1 MTQAAITKRLR
12 DWGKAVR
19 TTAFKFSLLFTLASS
34 FVTGISMYTL
44 YRSAEKEIREQID
57 SRLLAETTSLR
68 RRFEERTSIGLYT
81 PVLGIIERVP
91 GDPNITFCVTAR
103 SGGTNSVSGYSDNN
117 PFTNGFA
124 TNSPIS
130 APSDG
135 VSTSVDSNV
144 ADLII
149 LDSSVADL
157 CRINTADADNSV
169 GSSMRINLVMR
180 VVVVNTADNRY
191 TLITAYDTTN
201 ERKMLRRM
209 LDNTIYV
216 TGFLILIAF
225 IGAFLIGYTII
236 HSISRISR
244 TARRIV
250 DGDFA
255 ERVPIRANDADEMNQ
270 LADDLNH
277 MLDRI
282 EALITSQRQVT
293 NNIAHDLR
301 SPLNRLRNRMEV
313 ALLDR
318 NSDNKTL
325 RDVIADSV
333 EDAENLLKTF
343 NALLSIAQVESRAKD
358 DFTHT
363 SLSDICEDLAELYD
377 VLSEDGEHTFAASI
391 EPGLDIMGNRQL
403 IAQAITNL
411 LDNAVKYTPSGGNI
425 RLSAEK
431 RGDNILI
438 NVADNGKGI
447 PPDKRDDVL
456 KRFVRLDSARSTP
469 GNGLGLSLVSAIVA
483 LHNGSLTLHDNKPGL
498 RIQITLPT
506 ETAYLRRQHE
516 SQY

>member
-1 MTQAAITKRLR
+1 MTQTAITKRLR

-44 YRSAEKEIREQID
+44 YRSAEKEIRERID

-91 GDPNITFCVTAR
+91 GDPNITFCVTAKSPP
-103 SGGTNSVSGYSDNN
+103 SGSNGL
-117 PFTNGFA
+117 PFTNRNNNAPA
-124 TNSPIS
+124 TIDTS
-130 APSDG
+130 A
-135 VSTSVDSNV
+135 

-157 CRINTADADNSV
+157 CRINPATDP
-169 GSSMRINLVMR
+169 GSDMRINLVMR
-180 VVVVNTADNRY
+180 VVIVNTADNRY

-201 ERKMLRRM
+201 ERKMLKRM
-209 LDNTIYV
+209 LDNSIYV
-216 TGFLILIAF
+216 TGLLLIASF
-225 IGAFLIGYTII
+225 IGSFLIGYTII

-250 DGDFA
+250 DGDFS
-255 ERVPIRANDADEMNQ
+255 ERVPTHANDADEMSQ

-301 SPLNRLRNRMEV
+301 SPLNRMRNRMEV

-318 NSDNKTL
+318 NSEAAAL
-325 RDVIADSV
+325 REVIADSV

-343 NALLSIAQVESRAKD
+343 NALLNIAQVESRAKD
-358 DFTHT
+358 DFKHE
-363 SLSDICEDLAELYD
+363 SLSAICDDLAELYD
-377 VLSEDGEHTFAASI
+377 VMTEEGEHSFAAHI
-391 EPGLDIMGNRQL
+391 ERGLDIMGNRQL

-411 LDNAVKYTPSGGNI
+411 LDNAVKYTPSGGHITLTAEQRGENI
-425 RLSAEK
+425 HVSV
-431 RGDNILI
+431 GDN
-438 NVADNGKGI
+438 GHGI

-483 LHNGSLTLHDNKPGL
+483 LHNGSLQLHDNKPGL
-498 RIQITLPT
+498 RIEITLPS
-506 ETAYLRRQHE
+506 ETAYLRRQNE
-516 SQY
+516 SEF

>member
-1 MTQAAITKRLR
+1 MTQTAITKRLR

-91 GDPNITFCVTAR
+91 GDPNITFCVTAKSPP
-103 SGGTNSVSGYSDNN
+103 SGSNGL
-117 PFTNGFA
+117 PFTNRNNNAPA
-124 TNSPIS
+124 TIDTS
-130 APSDG
+130 A
-135 VSTSVDSNV
+135 

-157 CRINTADADNSV
+157 CRINPATDP
-169 GSSMRINLVMR
+169 GSDMRINLVMR
-180 VVVVNTADNRY
+180 VVIVNTADNRY

-201 ERKMLRRM
+201 ERKMLKRM

-216 TGFLILIAF
+216 TAFLILISF
-225 IGAFLIGYTII
+225 IGSFLIGYTII

-250 DGDFA
+250 DGDFS
-255 ERVPIRANDADEMNQ
+255 ERVPTHANDADEMSQ

-301 SPLNRLRNRMEV
+301 SPLNRMRNRMEV

-318 NSDNKTL
+318 NSEAAAL
-325 RDVIADSV
+325 REVIADSV

-343 NALLSIAQVESRAKD
+343 NALLNIAQVESRAKD
-358 DFTHT
+358 DFKHE
-363 SLSDICEDLAELYD
+363 SLSAICDDLAELYD
-377 VLSEDGEHTFAASI
+377 VMTEEGEHSFAAHI
-391 EPGLDIMGNRQL
+391 ERGLDIMGNRQL

-411 LDNAVKYTPSGGNI
+411 LDNAVKYTPSGGHITLTAEQRGENI
-425 RLSAEK
+425 HVSV
-431 RGDNILI
+431 GDN
-438 NVADNGKGI
+438 GHGI

-483 LHNGSLTLHDNKPGL
+483 LHNGSLQLHDNKPGL
-498 RIQITLPT
+498 RIEITLPS
-506 ETAYLRRQHE
+506 ETAYLRRQNE
-516 SQY
+516 SEF

>member
-1 MTQAAITKRLR
+1 MTQTAITKRLR

-91 GDPNITFCVTAR
+91 GDPNITFCVTAKSPP
-103 SGGTNSVSGYSDNN
+103 SGSNGL
-117 PFTNGFA
+117 PFTNRNNNAPA
-124 TNSPIS
+124 TIDTS
-130 APSDG
+130 A
-135 VSTSVDSNV
+135 

-157 CRINTADADNSV
+157 CRINPATDP
-169 GSSMRINLVMR
+169 GSDMRINLVMR
-180 VVVVNTADNRY
+180 VVIVNTADNRY

-201 ERKMLRRM
+201 ERKMLKRM
-209 LDNTIYV
+209 LDNSIYV
-216 TGFLILIAF
+216 TGLLLIASF
-225 IGAFLIGYTII
+225 IGSFLIGYTII

-255 ERVPIRANDADEMNQ
+255 ERVPTHANDADEMSQ

-301 SPLNRLRNRMEV
+301 SPLNRMRNRMEV

-318 NSDNKTL
+318 NSEAGAL
-325 RDVIADSV
+325 REVIADSV

-343 NALLSIAQVESRAKD
+343 NALLNIAQVESRAKD
-358 DFTHT
+358 DFKHE
-363 SLSDICEDLAELYD
+363 SLSAICDDLAELYD
-377 VLSEDGEHTFAASI
+377 VMTEEGEHSFEAHI
-391 EPGLDIMGNRQL
+391 ERGLDIMGNRQL

-411 LDNAVKYTPSGGNI
+411 LDNAVKYTPSGGHITLTAEQRGENI
-425 RLSAEK
+425 HVSV
-431 RGDNILI
+431 GDN
-438 NVADNGKGI
+438 GHGI

-483 LHNGSLTLHDNKPGL
+483 LHNGSLQLHDNKPGL
-498 RIQITLPT
+498 RIEITLPS
-506 ETAYLRRQHE
+506 ETAYLRRQNE
-516 SQY
+516 SEF

>member
-1 MTQAAITKRLR
+1 MTQTAITKRLR

-91 GDPNITFCVTAR
+91 GDPNITFCVTAKSPP
-103 SGGTNSVSGYSDNN
+103 SGSNGL
-117 PFTNGFA
+117 PFTNRNNNAPA
-124 TNSPIS
+124 TIDTS
-130 APSDG
+130 A
-135 VSTSVDSNV
+135 

-157 CRINTADADNSV
+157 CRINPATDP
-169 GSSMRINLVMR
+169 GSDMRINLVMR
-180 VVVVNTADNRY
+180 VVIVNTADNRY

-201 ERKMLRRM
+201 ERKMLKRM

-216 TGFLILIAF
+216 TAFLILISF
-225 IGAFLIGYTII
+225 IGSFLIGYTII

-255 ERVPIRANDADEMNQ
+255 ERVPTRANDTDEMNQ

-301 SPLNRLRNRMEV
+301 SPLNRMRNRMEV

-318 NSDNKTL
+318 NSEAAAL
-325 RDVIADSV
+325 REVIADSV

-343 NALLSIAQVESRAKD
+343 NALLNIAQVESRAKD
-358 DFTHT
+358 DFKHE
-363 SLSDICEDLAELYD
+363 SLSAICDDLAELYD
-377 VLSEDGEHTFAASI
+377 VMTEEGEHSFEAHI
-391 EPGLDIMGNRQL
+391 ERGLDIMGNRQL

-411 LDNAVKYTPSGGNI
+411 LDNAVKYTPSGGHITLTAEQHGENI
-425 RLSAEK
+425 HVSV
-431 RGDNILI
+431 GDN
-438 NVADNGKGI
+438 GHGI

-483 LHNGSLTLHDNKPGL
+483 LHNGSLQLHDNKPGL
-498 RIQITLPT
+498 RIEITLPS
-506 ETAYLRRQHE
+506 ETAYLRRQNE
-516 SQY
+516 SEF

>member
-1 MTQAAITKRLR
+1 MTQTAITKRLR

-91 GDPNITFCVTAR
+91 GDPNITFCVTAKSPP
-103 SGGTNSVSGYSDNN
+103 SGSNGL
-117 PFTNGFA
+117 PFTNRNNNAPA
-124 TNSPIS
+124 TIDTS
-130 APSDG
+130 A
-135 VSTSVDSNV
+135 

-157 CRINTADADNSV
+157 CRINPATDP
-169 GSSMRINLVMR
+169 GSDMRINLVMR
-180 VVVVNTADNRY
+180 VVIVNTADNRY

-201 ERKMLRRM
+201 ERKMLKRM
-209 LDNTIYV
+209 LDNSIYV
-216 TGFLILIAF
+216 TGLLLIASF
-225 IGAFLIGYTII
+225 IGSFLIGYTII

-250 DGDFA
+250 DGDFS
-255 ERVPIRANDADEMNQ
+255 ERVPTHANDADEMSQ

-301 SPLNRLRNRMEV
+301 SPLNRMRNRMEV

-318 NSDNKTL
+318 NSEAAAL
-325 RDVIADSV
+325 REVIADSV

-343 NALLSIAQVESRAKD
+343 NALLNIAQVESRAKD
-358 DFTHT
+358 DFKHE
-363 SLSDICEDLAELYD
+363 SLSAICDDLAELYD
-377 VLSEDGEHTFAASI
+377 VMTEEGEHSFAAHI
-391 EPGLDIMGNRQL
+391 ERGLDIMGNRQL

-411 LDNAVKYTPSGGNI
+411 LDNAVKYTPSGGHITLTAEQRGENI
-425 RLSAEK
+425 HVSV
-431 RGDNILI
+431 GDN
-438 NVADNGKGI
+438 GHGI

-483 LHNGSLTLHDNKPGL
+483 LHNGSLQLHDNKPGL
-498 RIQITLPT
+498 RIEITLPS
-506 ETAYLRRQHE
+506 ETAYLRRQNE
-516 SQY
+516 SAF

>member
-1 MTQAAITKRLR
+1 MTQTAITKRLR

-91 GDPNITFCVTAR
+91 GDPNITFCVTAKSPP
-103 SGGTNSVSGYSDNN
+103 SGSNGL
-117 PFTNGFA
+117 PFTNRNNNAPA
-124 TNSPIS
+124 TIDTS
-130 APSDG
+130 A
-135 VSTSVDSNV
+135 
-144 ADLII
+144 ADFII

-157 CRINTADADNSV
+157 CRINPATDP
-169 GSSMRINLVMR
+169 GSDMRINLVMR
-180 VVVVNTADNRY
+180 VVIVNTADNRY

-201 ERKMLRRM
+201 ERKMLKRM
-209 LDNTIYV
+209 LDNSIYV
-216 TGFLILIAF
+216 TGLLLIASF
-225 IGAFLIGYTII
+225 IGSFLIGYTII

-250 DGDFA
+250 DGDFS
-255 ERVPIRANDADEMNQ
+255 ERVPTHANDADEMSQ

-301 SPLNRLRNRMEV
+301 SPLNRMRNRMEV

-318 NSDNKTL
+318 NSEAAAL
-325 RDVIADSV
+325 REVIADSV

-343 NALLSIAQVESRAKD
+343 NALLNIAQVESRAKD
-358 DFTHT
+358 DFKHE
-363 SLSDICEDLAELYD
+363 SLSAICDDLAELYD
-377 VLSEDGEHTFAASI
+377 VMTEEGEHSFAAHI
-391 EPGLDIMGNRQL
+391 ERGLDIMGNRQL

-411 LDNAVKYTPSGGNI
+411 LDNAVKYTPSGGHITLTAEQRGENI
-425 RLSAEK
+425 HVSV
-431 RGDNILI
+431 GDN
-438 NVADNGKGI
+438 GHGI

-483 LHNGSLTLHDNKPGL
+483 LHNGSLQLHDNKPGL
-498 RIQITLPT
+498 RIEITLPS
-506 ETAYLRRQHE
+506 ETAYLRRQNE
-516 SQY
+516 SEF

>member
-1 MTQAAITKRLR
+1 MTQTAITKRLR

-91 GDPNITFCVTAR
+91 GDPNITFCVTAKSPP
-103 SGGTNSVSGYSDNN
+103 SGSNGL
-117 PFTNGFA
+117 PFTNRNNNAPA
-124 TNSPIS
+124 TIDTS
-130 APSDG
+130 A
-135 VSTSVDSNV
+135 

-157 CRINTADADNSV
+157 CRINPATDP
-169 GSSMRINLVMR
+169 GSDMRINLVMR
-180 VVVVNTADNRY
+180 VVIVNTADNRY

-201 ERKMLRRM
+201 ERKMLKRM
-209 LDNTIYV
+209 LDNSIYV
-216 TGFLILIAF
+216 TGLLLIASF
-225 IGAFLIGYTII
+225 IGSFLIGYTII

-250 DGDFA
+250 DGDFS
-255 ERVPIRANDADEMNQ
+255 ERVPTHANDADEMSQ

-301 SPLNRLRNRMEV
+301 SPLNRMRNRMEV

-318 NSDNKTL
+318 NSGVGEL
-325 RDVIADSV
+325 REVIADSV

-343 NALLSIAQVESRAKD
+343 NALLNIAQVESRAKD
-358 DFTHT
+358 DFKHE
-363 SLSDICEDLAELYD
+363 SLSAICDDLAELYD
-377 VLSEDGEHTFAASI
+377 VMTEEGEHSFEAHI
-391 EPGLDIMGNRQL
+391 ERGLDIMGNRQL

-411 LDNAVKYTPSGGNI
+411 LDNAVKYTPSGGHI
-425 RLSAEK
+425 TLSAEQ
-431 RGDNILI
+431 RGENIHVSVGDN
-438 NVADNGKGI
+438 GHGI

-483 LHNGSLTLHDNKPGL
+483 LHNGSLQLHDNKPGL
-498 RIQITLPT
+498 RIEITLPS
-506 ETAYLRRQHE
+506 ETAYLRRQNE
-516 SQY
+516 SEF

>member
-1 MTQAAITKRLR
+1 MTQTAITKRLR

-91 GDPNITFCVTAR
+91 GDPNITFCVTAKSPP
-103 SGGTNSVSGYSDNN
+103 SGSNGL
-117 PFTNGFA
+117 PFTNRNNNAPA
-124 TNSPIS
+124 TIDTS
-130 APSDG
+130 A
-135 VSTSVDSNV
+135 

-157 CRINTADADNSV
+157 CRINPATDP
-169 GSSMRINLVMR
+169 GSDMRINLVMR
-180 VVVVNTADNRY
+180 VVIVNTADNRY

-201 ERKMLRRM
+201 ERKMLKRM

-216 TGFLILIAF
+216 TAFLILISF
-225 IGAFLIGYTII
+225 IGSFLIGYTII

-250 DGDFA
+250 DGDFS
-255 ERVPIRANDADEMNQ
+255 ERVPTHANDADEMSQ

-301 SPLNRLRNRMEV
+301 SPLNRMRNRMEV

-318 NSDNKTL
+318 NSEAAAL
-325 RDVIADSV
+325 REVIADSV

-343 NALLSIAQVESRAKD
+343 NALLNIAQVESRAKD
-358 DFTHT
+358 DFKHE
-363 SLSDICEDLAELYD
+363 SLSAICDDLAELYD
-377 VLSEDGEHTFAASI
+377 VMTEEGEHSFEAHI
-391 EPGLDIMGNRQL
+391 ERGLDIMGNRQL

-411 LDNAVKYTPSGGNI
+411 LDNAVKYTPSGGHITLTAEQRGENI
-425 RLSAEK
+425 HVSV
-431 RGDNILI
+431 GDN
-438 NVADNGKGI
+438 GHGI

-483 LHNGSLTLHDNKPGL
+483 LHNGSLQLHDNKPGL
-498 RIQITLPT
+498 RIEITLPS
-506 ETAYLRRQHE
+506 ETAYLRRQNE
-516 SQY
+516 SEF

>member
-1 MTQAAITKRLR
+1 MTQTAITKRLR

-91 GDPNITFCVTAR
+91 GDPNITFCVTAKSPP
-103 SGGTNSVSGYSDNN
+103 SGSNGL
-117 PFTNGFA
+117 PFTNRNNNAPA
-124 TNSPIS
+124 TIDTS
-130 APSDG
+130 A
-135 VSTSVDSNV
+135 

-157 CRINTADADNSV
+157 CRINPATDP
-169 GSSMRINLVMR
+169 GSDMRINLVMR
-180 VVVVNTADNRY
+180 VVIVNTADNRY

-201 ERKMLRRM
+201 ERKMLKRM
-209 LDNTIYV
+209 LDNSIYV
-216 TGFLILIAF
+216 TGLLLIASF
-225 IGAFLIGYTII
+225 IGSFLIGYIII

-250 DGDFA
+250 DGDFS
-255 ERVPIRANDADEMNQ
+255 ERVPTHANDADEMSQ

-301 SPLNRLRNRMEV
+301 SPLNRMRNRMEV

-318 NSDNKTL
+318 NSEAASL
-325 RDVIADSV
+325 REVIADSV

-343 NALLSIAQVESRAKD
+343 NALLNIAQVESRAKD
-358 DFTHT
+358 DFKHE
-363 SLSDICEDLAELYD
+363 SLSAICDDLAELYD
-377 VLSEDGEHTFAASI
+377 VMTEEGEHSFEAHI
-391 EPGLDIMGNRQL
+391 ERGLDIMGNRQL

-411 LDNAVKYTPSGGNI
+411 LDNAVKYTPSGGHITLTAEQRGENI
-425 RLSAEK
+425 HVSV
-431 RGDNILI
+431 GDN
-438 NVADNGKGI
+438 GHGI

-483 LHNGSLTLHDNKPGL
+483 LHNGSLQLHDNKPGL
-498 RIQITLPT
+498 RIEITLPS
-506 ETAYLRRQHE
+506 ETAYLRRQNE
-516 SQY
+516 SEF

>member
-1 MTQAAITKRLR
+1 MTQTAITKRLR
-12 DWGKAVR
+12 DWGKAVK

-91 GDPNITFCVTAR
+91 GDPNITFCVTAKSPP
-103 SGGTNSVSGYSDNN
+103 SGSNGL
-117 PFTNGFA
+117 PFTNRNNNAPA
-124 TNSPIS
+124 TIDTS
-130 APSDG
+130 A
-135 VSTSVDSNV
+135 

-157 CRINTADADNSV
+157 CRINPATDP
-169 GSSMRINLVMR
+169 GSDMRINLVMR
-180 VVVVNTADNRY
+180 VVIVNTADNRY

-201 ERKMLRRM
+201 ERKMLKRM
-209 LDNTIYV
+209 LDNSIYV
-216 TGFLILIAF
+216 TGLLLIASF
-225 IGAFLIGYTII
+225 IGSFLIGYTII

-250 DGDFA
+250 DGDFS
-255 ERVPIRANDADEMNQ
+255 ERVPTHANDADEMSQ

-301 SPLNRLRNRMEV
+301 SPLNRMRNRMEV

-318 NSDNKTL
+318 NSEAAAL
-325 RDVIADSV
+325 REVIADSV
-333 EDAENLLKTF
+333 ADAENLLKTF
-343 NALLSIAQVESRAKD
+343 NALLNIAQVESRAKD
-358 DFTHT
+358 DFKHE
-363 SLSDICEDLAELYD
+363 SLSAICDDLAELYD
-377 VLSEDGEHTFAASI
+377 VMTEEGEHSFEAHI
-391 EPGLDIMGNRQL
+391 ERGLDIMGNRQL

-411 LDNAVKYTPSGGNI
+411 LDNAVKYTPSGGHITLTAEQRGENI
-425 RLSAEK
+425 HVSV
-431 RGDNILI
+431 GDN
-438 NVADNGKGI
+438 GHGI

-483 LHNGSLTLHDNKPGL
+483 LHNGSLQLHDNKPGL
-498 RIQITLPT
+498 RIEITLPS
-506 ETAYLRRQHE
+506 ETAYLRRQNE
-516 SQY
+516 SEF

>member
-1 MTQAAITKRLR
+1 MTQTAITKRLR

-91 GDPNITFCVTAR
+91 GDPNITFCVTAKSPP
-103 SGGTNSVSGYSDNN
+103 SGSNGL
-117 PFTNGFA
+117 PFTNRNNNAPA
-124 TNSPIS
+124 TIDTS
-130 APSDG
+130 A
-135 VSTSVDSNV
+135 

-157 CRINTADADNSV
+157 CRINPATDP
-169 GSSMRINLVMR
+169 GSDMRINLVMR
-180 VVVVNTADNRY
+180 VVIVNTADNRY

-201 ERKMLRRM
+201 ERKMLKRM
-209 LDNTIYV
+209 LDNSIYV
-216 TGFLILIAF
+216 TGLLLIASF
-225 IGAFLIGYTII
+225 IGSFLIGYTII

-250 DGDFA
+250 DGDFS
-255 ERVPIRANDADEMNQ
+255 ERVPTHANDADEMSQ

-301 SPLNRLRNRMEV
+301 SPLNRMRNRMEV

-318 NSDNKTL
+318 NSEAGAL
-325 RDVIADSV
+325 REVIADSV

-343 NALLSIAQVESRAKD
+343 NALLNIAQVESRAKD
-358 DFTHT
+358 DFKHE
-363 SLSDICEDLAELYD
+363 SLSAICDDLAELYD
-377 VLSEDGEHTFAASI
+377 VMTEEGEHSFAAHI
-391 EPGLDIMGNRQL
+391 ERGLDIMGNRQL

-411 LDNAVKYTPSGGNI
+411 LDNAVKYTPSGGHITLTAEQRGENI
-425 RLSAEK
+425 HVSV
-431 RGDNILI
+431 GDN
-438 NVADNGKGI
+438 GHGI

-483 LHNGSLTLHDNKPGL
+483 LHNGSLQLHDNKPGL
-498 RIQITLPT
+498 RIEITLPS
-506 ETAYLRRQHE
+506 ETAYLRRQNE
-516 SQY
+516 SEF

>member
-1 MTQAAITKRLR
+1 MTQTAITKRLR

-91 GDPNITFCVTAR
+91 GDPNITFCVTAKSPP
-103 SGGTNSVSGYSDNN
+103 SGSNGL
-117 PFTNGFA
+117 PFTNRNNNAPA
-124 TNSPIS
+124 TIDTS
-130 APSDG
+130 A
-135 VSTSVDSNV
+135 

-157 CRINTADADNSV
+157 CRINPATDP
-169 GSSMRINLVMR
+169 GSDMRINLVMR
-180 VVVVNTADNRY
+180 VVIVNTADNRY

-201 ERKMLRRM
+201 ERKMLKRM
-209 LDNTIYV
+209 LDNSIYV
-216 TGFLILIAF
+216 TGLLLIASF
-225 IGAFLIGYTII
+225 IGSFLIGYTII

-250 DGDFA
+250 DGDFS
-255 ERVPIRANDADEMNQ
+255 ERVPTHANDADEMSQ

-301 SPLNRLRNRMEV
+301 SPLNRMRNRMEV

-318 NSDNKTL
+318 NSSVGEL
-325 RDVIADSV
+325 REVIADSV

-343 NALLSIAQVESRAKD
+343 NALLNIAQVESRTKD
-358 DFTHT
+358 DFKHE
-363 SLSDICEDLAELYD
+363 SLSAICDDLAELYD
-377 VLSEDGEHTFAASI
+377 VMTEEGEHTFEAHI
-391 EPGLDIMGNRQL
+391 ERGLDIMGNRQL
-403 IAQAITNL
+403 IAQGITNL
-411 LDNAVKYTPSGGNI
+411 LDNAVKYTPSGGHITLTAVQRGENI
-425 RLSAEK
+425 HVSV
-431 RGDNILI
+431 GDN
-438 NVADNGKGI
+438 GHGI
-447 PPDKRDDVL
+447 PPDKRDEVL

-483 LHNGSLTLHDNKPGL
+483 LHNGSLQLHDNKPGL
-498 RIQITLPT
+498 RIEITLPS
-506 ETAYLRRQHE
+506 ETAYLRRQNE
-516 SQY
+516 SEL

>member
-1 MTQAAITKRLR
+1 MTQTAITKRLR

-91 GDPNITFCVTAR
+91 GDPNITFCVTAKSPP
-103 SGGTNSVSGYSDNN
+103 SGSNGL
-117 PFTNGFA
+117 PFTNRNNNAPA
-124 TNSPIS
+124 TIDTS
-130 APSDG
+130 A
-135 VSTSVDSNV
+135 

-157 CRINTADADNSV
+157 CRINPTTDP
-169 GSSMRINLVMR
+169 GSDMRINLVMR
-180 VVVVNTADNRY
+180 VVIVNTADNRY

-201 ERKMLRRM
+201 ERKMLKRM
-209 LDNTIYV
+209 LDNSIYV
-216 TGFLILIAF
+216 TGLLLIASF
-225 IGAFLIGYTII
+225 IGSFLIGYTII

-250 DGDFA
+250 DGDFS
-255 ERVPIRANDADEMNQ
+255 ERVPTHANDADEMSQ

-301 SPLNRLRNRMEV
+301 SPLNRMRNRMEV

-318 NSDNKTL
+318 NSEAAAL
-325 RDVIADSV
+325 REVIADSV

-343 NALLSIAQVESRAKD
+343 NALLNIAQVESRAKD
-358 DFTHT
+358 DFKHE
-363 SLSDICEDLAELYD
+363 SLSAICDDLAELYD
-377 VLSEDGEHTFAASI
+377 VMTEEGEHSFEAHI
-391 EPGLDIMGNRQL
+391 ERGLDIMGNRQL

-411 LDNAVKYTPSGGNI
+411 LDNAVKYTPSGGHITLTAEQRGENI
-425 RLSAEK
+425 HVSV
-431 RGDNILI
+431 GDN
-438 NVADNGKGI
+438 GHGI

-483 LHNGSLTLHDNKPGL
+483 LHNGSLQLHDNKPGL
-498 RIQITLPT
+498 RIEITLPS
-506 ETAYLRRQHE
+506 ETAYLRRQNE
-516 SQY
+516 SEF

>member
-1 MTQAAITKRLR
+1 MTQTAITKRLR

-91 GDPNITFCVTAR
+91 GDPNITFCVTAKSPP
-103 SGGTNSVSGYSDNN
+103 SGSNGL
-117 PFTNGFA
+117 PFTNRNNNAPA
-124 TNSPIS
+124 TIDTS
-130 APSDG
+130 A
-135 VSTSVDSNV
+135 

-157 CRINTADADNSV
+157 CRINPVTDP
-169 GSSMRINLVMR
+169 GSDMRINLVMR
-180 VVVVNTADNRY
+180 VVIVNTADNRY

-201 ERKMLRRM
+201 ERKMLKRM

-216 TGFLILIAF
+216 TAFLILISF
-225 IGAFLIGYTII
+225 IGSFLIGYTII

-255 ERVPIRANDADEMNQ
+255 ERVPIRANDTDEMNQ

-301 SPLNRLRNRMEV
+301 SPLNRMRNRMEV

-318 NSDNKTL
+318 NSEAGAL
-325 RDVIADSV
+325 REVIADSV

-343 NALLSIAQVESRAKD
+343 NALLNIAQVESRAKD
-358 DFTHT
+358 DFKHE
-363 SLSDICEDLAELYD
+363 SLSAICDDLAELYD
-377 VLSEDGEHTFAASI
+377 VMTEEGEHSFAAHI
-391 EPGLDIMGNRQL
+391 ERGLDIMGNRQL

-411 LDNAVKYTPSGGNI
+411 LDNAVKYTPSGGHITLTAEQRGENI
-425 RLSAEK
+425 HVSV
-431 RGDNILI
+431 GDN
-438 NVADNGKGI
+438 GHGI

-483 LHNGSLTLHDNKPGL
+483 LHNGSLQLHDNKPGL
-498 RIQITLPT
+498 RIEITLPS
-506 ETAYLRRQHE
+506 ETAYLRRQNE
-516 SQY
+516 SEF

>member
-1 MTQAAITKRLR
+1 MTQTAITKRLR

-91 GDPNITFCVTAR
+91 GDPNITFCVTAKSPP
-103 SGGTNSVSGYSDNN
+103 SGSNGL
-117 PFTNGFA
+117 PFTNRNNNAPA
-124 TNSPIS
+124 TIDTS
-130 APSDG
+130 A
-135 VSTSVDSNV
+135 

-157 CRINTADADNSV
+157 CRINPATDP
-169 GSSMRINLVMR
+169 GSDMRINLVMR
-180 VVVVNTADNRY
+180 VVIVNTADNRY

-201 ERKMLRRM
+201 ERKMLKRM
-209 LDNTIYV
+209 LDNSIYV
-216 TGFLILIAF
+216 TGLLLIASF
-225 IGAFLIGYTII
+225 IGSFLIGYTII

-250 DGDFA
+250 DGDFS
-255 ERVPIRANDADEMNQ
+255 ERVPTHANDADEMSQ

-301 SPLNRLRNRMEV
+301 SPLNRMRNRMEV

-318 NSDNKTL
+318 NSEAAAL
-325 RDVIADSV
+325 REVIADSV

-343 NALLSIAQVESRAKD
+343 NALLNIAQVESRAKD
-358 DFTHT
+358 DFKHE
-363 SLSDICEDLAELYD
+363 SLSAICDDLAELYD
-377 VLSEDGEHTFAASI
+377 VMTEEGEHSFEAHI
-391 EPGLDIMGNRQL
+391 ERGLDNMGNRQL

-411 LDNAVKYTPSGGNI
+411 LDNAVKYTPSGGHITLTAEQRGENI
-425 RLSAEK
+425 HVSV
-431 RGDNILI
+431 GDN
-438 NVADNGKGI
+438 GHGI

-483 LHNGSLTLHDNKPGL
+483 LHNGSLQLHDNKPGL
-498 RIQITLPT
+498 RIEITLPS
-506 ETAYLRRQHE
+506 ETAYLRRQNE
-516 SQY
+516 SEF

>member
-1 MTQAAITKRLR
+1 MTQTAITKRLR

-91 GDPNITFCVTAR
+91 GDPNITFCVTAKPQPQG
-103 SGGTNSVSGYSDNN
+103 SGSNGL
-117 PFTNGFA
+117 PFTNRNNNAPA
-124 TNSPIS
+124 TIDTS
-130 APSDG
+130 A
-135 VSTSVDSNV
+135 

-157 CRINTADADNSV
+157 CRINPATDP
-169 GSSMRINLVMR
+169 GSDMRINLVMR
-180 VVVVNTADNRY
+180 VVIVNTADNRY

-201 ERKMLRRM
+201 ERKMLKRM
-209 LDNTIYV
+209 LDNSIYV
-216 TGFLILIAF
+216 TGLLLIASF
-225 IGAFLIGYTII
+225 IGSFLIGYTII

-250 DGDFA
+250 DGDFS
-255 ERVPIRANDADEMNQ
+255 ERVPTHANDADEMSQ

-301 SPLNRLRNRMEV
+301 SPLNRMRNRMEV

-318 NSDNKTL
+318 NSEAAAL
-325 RDVIADSV
+325 REVIADSV

-343 NALLSIAQVESRAKD
+343 NALLNIAQVESRAKD
-358 DFTHT
+358 DFKHE
-363 SLSDICEDLAELYD
+363 SLSAICDDLAELYD
-377 VLSEDGEHTFAASI
+377 VMTEEGEHSFAAHI
-391 EPGLDIMGNRQL
+391 ERGLDIMGNRQL

-411 LDNAVKYTPSGGNI
+411 LDNAVKYTPSGGHITLTAEQRGENI
-425 RLSAEK
+425 HVSV
-431 RGDNILI
+431 GDN
-438 NVADNGKGI
+438 GHGI

-483 LHNGSLTLHDNKPGL
+483 LHNGSLQLHDNKPGL
-498 RIQITLPT
+498 RIEITLPS
-506 ETAYLRRQHE
+506 ETAYLRRQNE
-516 SQY
+516 SEF

>member
-1 MTQAAITKRLR
+1 MTQTAITKRLR

-91 GDPNITFCVTAR
+91 GDPNITFCVTAKSPP
-103 SGGTNSVSGYSDNN
+103 SGSNGL
-117 PFTNGFA
+117 PFTNRNNNAPA
-124 TNSPIS
+124 TIDTS
-130 APSDG
+130 A
-135 VSTSVDSNV
+135 

-157 CRINTADADNSV
+157 CRINPATDP
-169 GSSMRINLVMR
+169 GSDMRINLVMR
-180 VVVVNTADNRY
+180 VVIVNTADNRY

-201 ERKMLRRM
+201 ERKMLKRM
-209 LDNTIYV
+209 LDNSIYV
-216 TGFLILIAF
+216 TGLLLIASF
-225 IGAFLIGYTII
+225 IGSFLIGYTII

-255 ERVPIRANDADEMNQ
+255 ERVPIRANDTDEMNQ

-301 SPLNRLRNRMEV
+301 SPLNRMRNRMEV

-318 NSDNKTL
+318 NSEAGAL
-325 RDVIADSV
+325 REVIADSV

-343 NALLSIAQVESRAKD
+343 NALLNIAQVESRAKD
-358 DFTHT
+358 DFKHE
-363 SLSDICEDLAELYD
+363 SLSAICDDLAELYD
-377 VLSEDGEHTFAASI
+377 VMTEEGEHSFEAHI
-391 EPGLDIMGNRQL
+391 ERGLDIMGNRQL

-411 LDNAVKYTPSGGNI
+411 LDNAVKYTPSGGHI
-425 RLSAEK
+425 TLSAEQ
-431 RGDNILI
+431 RGENIHVSVGDN
-438 NVADNGKGI
+438 GHGI

-483 LHNGSLTLHDNKPGL
+483 LHNGSLQLHDNKPGL
-498 RIQITLPT
+498 RIEITLPS
-506 ETAYLRRQHE
+506 ETAYLRRQNE
-516 SQY
+516 SEF

>member
-91 GDPNITFCVTAR
+91 GDPNITFCVTAKSPP
-103 SGGTNSVSGYSDNN
+103 SGSNGL
-117 PFTNGFA
+117 PFTNRNNNAPA
-124 TNSPIS
+124 TIDTS
-130 APSDG
+130 A
-135 VSTSVDSNV
+135 

-157 CRINTADADNSV
+157 CRINPATDP
-169 GSSMRINLVMR
+169 GSDMRINLVMR
-180 VVVVNTADNRY
+180 VVIVNTADNRY

-201 ERKMLRRM
+201 ERKMLKRM
-209 LDNTIYV
+209 LDNSIYV
-216 TGFLILIAF
+216 TGLLLIASF
-225 IGAFLIGYTII
+225 IGSFLIGYTII

-250 DGDFA
+250 DGDFS
-255 ERVPIRANDADEMNQ
+255 ERVPTHANDADEMSQ

-301 SPLNRLRNRMEV
+301 SPLNRMRNRMEV

-318 NSDNKTL
+318 NSEAAAL
-325 RDVIADSV
+325 REVIADSV
-333 EDAENLLKTF
+333 ADAENLLKTF
-343 NALLSIAQVESRAKD
+343 NALLNIAQVESRAKD
-358 DFTHT
+358 DFKHE
-363 SLSDICEDLAELYD
+363 SLSAICDDLAELYD
-377 VLSEDGEHTFAASI
+377 VMTEEGEHSFEAHI
-391 EPGLDIMGNRQL
+391 ERGLDIMGNRQL

-411 LDNAVKYTPSGGNI
+411 LDNAVKYTPSGGHITLTAEQRGENI
-425 RLSAEK
+425 HVSV
-431 RGDNILI
+431 GDN
-438 NVADNGKGI
+438 GHGI

-483 LHNGSLTLHDNKPGL
+483 LHNGSLQLHDNKPGL
-498 RIQITLPT
+498 RIEITLPS
-506 ETAYLRRQHE
+506 ETAYLRRQNE
-516 SQY
+516 SEF

>member
-1 MTQAAITKRLR
+1 MTQTAITKRLR

-91 GDPNITFCVTAR
+91 GDPNITFCVTAKSPP
-103 SGGTNSVSGYSDNN
+103 SGSNGL
-117 PFTNGFA
+117 PFTNRNNNAPA
-124 TNSPIS
+124 TIETS
-130 APSDG
+130 A
-135 VSTSVDSNV
+135 

-157 CRINTADADNSV
+157 CRINPATDP
-169 GSSMRINLVMR
+169 GSDMRINLVMR
-180 VVVVNTADNRY
+180 VVIVNTADNRY

-201 ERKMLRRM
+201 ERKMLKRM
-209 LDNTIYV
+209 LDNSIYV
-216 TGFLILIAF
+216 TGLLLIASF
-225 IGAFLIGYTII
+225 IGSFLIGYTII

-250 DGDFA
+250 DGDFS
-255 ERVPIRANDADEMNQ
+255 ERVPTRANDADEMSQ

-301 SPLNRLRNRMEV
+301 SPLNRMRNRMEV

-318 NSDNKTL
+318 NSEAGAL
-325 RDVIADSV
+325 REVIADSV
-333 EDAENLLKTF
+333 ADAENLLKTF
-343 NALLSIAQVESRAKD
+343 NALLNIAQVESRAKD
-358 DFTHT
+358 DFKHE
-363 SLSDICEDLAELYD
+363 SLSAICDDLAELYD
-377 VLSEDGEHTFAASI
+377 VMTEEGEHSFEAHI
-391 EPGLDIMGNRQL
+391 ERGLDIMGNRQL

-411 LDNAVKYTPSGGNI
+411 LDNAVKYTPSGGHITLTAEQRGENI
-425 RLSAEK
+425 HVSV
-431 RGDNILI
+431 GDN
-438 NVADNGKGI
+438 GHGI

-483 LHNGSLTLHDNKPGL
+483 LHNGSLQLHDNKPGL
-498 RIQITLPT
+498 RIEITLPS
-506 ETAYLRRQHE
+506 ETAYLRRQNE
-516 SQY
+516 SEF

>member
-1 MTQAAITKRLR
+1 MTQTAITKRLR

-91 GDPNITFCVTAR
+91 GDPNITFCVTAKSPP
-103 SGGTNSVSGYSDNN
+103 SGSNGL
-117 PFTNGFA
+117 PFTNRNNNAPA
-124 TNSPIS
+124 TIDTS
-130 APSDG
+130 A
-135 VSTSVDSNV
+135 

-157 CRINTADADNSV
+157 CRINPATDP
-169 GSSMRINLVMR
+169 GSDMRINLVMR
-180 VVVVNTADNRY
+180 VVIVNTADNRY

-201 ERKMLRRM
+201 ERKMLKRM
-209 LDNTIYV
+209 LDNSIYV
-216 TGFLILIAF
+216 TGLLLIASF
-225 IGAFLIGYTII
+225 IGSFLIGYTII

-250 DGDFA
+250 DGDFS
-255 ERVPIRANDADEMNQ
+255 ERVPTHANDADEMSQ

-301 SPLNRLRNRMEV
+301 SPLNRMRNRMEV

-318 NSDNKTL
+318 NSEAAAL
-325 RDVIADSV
+325 REVIADSV

-343 NALLSIAQVESRAKD
+343 NALLNIAQVESRAKD
-358 DFTHT
+358 DFKHE
-363 SLSDICEDLAELYD
+363 SLSAICDDLAELYD
-377 VLSEDGEHTFAASI
+377 VMTEEGEHSFAAHI
-391 EPGLDIMGNRQL
+391 ERGLDIMGNRQL

-411 LDNAVKYTPSGGNI
+411 LDNAVKYTPSGGHITLTAEQRGENI
-425 RLSAEK
+425 HVSV
-431 RGDNILI
+431 GDN
-438 NVADNGKGI
+438 GHGI
-447 PPDKRDDVL
+447 PPDKRDEVL

-483 LHNGSLTLHDNKPGL
+483 LHNGSLQLHDNKPGL
-498 RIQITLPT
+498 RIEITLPS
-506 ETAYLRRQHE
+506 ETAYLRRQNE
-516 SQY
+516 SAF

>member
-1 MTQAAITKRLR
+1 MTQTAITKRLR

-91 GDPNITFCVTAR
+91 GDPNITFCVTAKSPP
-103 SGGTNSVSGYSDNN
+103 SGSNGL
-117 PFTNGFA
+117 PFTNRNNNAPA
-124 TNSPIS
+124 TIETS
-130 APSDG
+130 A
-135 VSTSVDSNV
+135 

-157 CRINTADADNSV
+157 CRINPATDP
-169 GSSMRINLVMR
+169 GSDMRINLVMR
-180 VVVVNTADNRY
+180 VVIVNTADNLY

-201 ERKMLRRM
+201 ERKMLKRM
-209 LDNTIYV
+209 LDNSIYV
-216 TGFLILIAF
+216 TGLLLIASF
-225 IGAFLIGYTII
+225 IGSFLIGYTII

-250 DGDFA
+250 DGDFS
-255 ERVPIRANDADEMNQ
+255 ERVPTRANDADEMSQ

-301 SPLNRLRNRMEV
+301 SPLNRMRNRMEV

-318 NSDNKTL
+318 NSEAAAL
-325 RDVIADSV
+325 REVIADSV
-333 EDAENLLKTF
+333 ADAENLLKTF
-343 NALLSIAQVESRAKD
+343 NALLNIAQVESRAKD
-358 DFTHT
+358 DFKHE
-363 SLSDICEDLAELYD
+363 SLSAICDDLAELYD
-377 VLSEDGEHTFAASI
+377 VMTEEGEHSFEAHI
-391 EPGLDIMGNRQL
+391 ERGLDIMGNRQL

-411 LDNAVKYTPSGGNI
+411 LDNAVKYTPSGGHITLTAEQRGENI
-425 RLSAEK
+425 HVS
-431 RGDNILI
+431 
-438 NVADNGKGI
+438 VSDNGHGI

-483 LHNGSLTLHDNKPGL
+483 LHNGSLQLHDNKPGL
-498 RIQITLPT
+498 RIEITLPS
-506 ETAYLRRQHE
+506 ETAWLRRQNE
-516 SQY
+516 SEF

>member
-1 MTQAAITKRLR
+1 MTQTAITKRLR

-91 GDPNITFCVTAR
+91 GDPNITFCVTAKSSP
-103 SGGTNSVSGYSDNN
+103 SGSNGL
-117 PFTNGFA
+117 PFTNRNNNAPA
-124 TNSPIS
+124 TIDTS
-130 APSDG
+130 A
-135 VSTSVDSNV
+135 

-157 CRINTADADNSV
+157 CRINPATDP
-169 GSSMRINLVMR
+169 GSDMRINLVMR
-180 VVVVNTADNRY
+180 VVIVNTADNRY

-201 ERKMLRRM
+201 ERKMLKRM
-209 LDNTIYV
+209 LDNSIYV
-216 TGFLILIAF
+216 TGLLLIASF
-225 IGAFLIGYTII
+225 IGSFLIGYTII

-250 DGDFA
+250 DGDFS
-255 ERVPIRANDADEMNQ
+255 ERVPTRANDADEMSQ

-301 SPLNRLRNRMEV
+301 SPLNRMRNRMEV

-318 NSDNKTL
+318 NSEAGAL
-325 RDVIADSV
+325 REVIADSV

-343 NALLSIAQVESRAKD
+343 NALLNIAQVESRAKD
-358 DFTHT
+358 DFKHE
-363 SLSDICEDLAELYD
+363 SLSAICDDLAELYD
-377 VLSEDGEHTFAASI
+377 VMTEEGEHSFEAHI
-391 EPGLDIMGNRQL
+391 ERGLDIMGNRQL

-411 LDNAVKYTPSGGNI
+411 LDNAVKYTPSGGHITLTAEQRGENI
-425 RLSAEK
+425 HVS
-431 RGDNILI
+431 
-438 NVADNGKGI
+438 VSDNGHGI

-483 LHNGSLTLHDNKPGL
+483 LHNGSLQLHDNKPGL
-498 RIQITLPT
+498 RIEITLPS
-506 ETAYLRRQHE
+506 ETAYLRRQNE
-516 SQY
+516 SAF

>member
-1 MTQAAITKRLR
+1 MTQTAITKRLR

-91 GDPNITFCVTAR
+91 GDPNITFCVTAKSPP
-103 SGGTNSVSGYSDNN
+103 SGSNGL
-117 PFTNGFA
+117 PFTNRNNNAPA
-124 TNSPIS
+124 TIDTS
-130 APSDG
+130 A
-135 VSTSVDSNV
+135 

-157 CRINTADADNSV
+157 CRINPATDP
-169 GSSMRINLVMR
+169 GSDMRINLVMR
-180 VVVVNTADNRY
+180 VVIVNTADNRY

-201 ERKMLRRM
+201 ERKMLKRM
-209 LDNTIYV
+209 LDNSIYV
-216 TGFLILIAF
+216 TGLLLIASF
-225 IGAFLIGYTII
+225 IGSFLIGYTII

-250 DGDFA
+250 DGDFS
-255 ERVPIRANDADEMNQ
+255 ERVPTHANDADEMSQ

-301 SPLNRLRNRMEV
+301 SPLNRMRNRMEV

-318 NSDNKTL
+318 NSEASAL
-325 RDVIADSV
+325 REVIADSV

-343 NALLSIAQVESRAKD
+343 NALLNIAQVESRAKD
-358 DFTHT
+358 DFKHE
-363 SLSDICEDLAELYD
+363 SLSAICDDLAELYD
-377 VLSEDGEHTFAASI
+377 VMTEEGEHSFAAHI
-391 EPGLDIMGNRQL
+391 ERGLDIMGNRQL

-411 LDNAVKYTPSGGNI
+411 LDNAVKYTPSGGHITLTAEQRGENI
-425 RLSAEK
+425 HVSV
-431 RGDNILI
+431 GDN
-438 NVADNGKGI
+438 GHGI

-469 GNGLGLSLVSAIVA
+469 GNGLGLSLVSAIVV
-483 LHNGSLTLHDNKPGL
+483 LHNGSLQLHDNKPGL
-498 RIQITLPT
+498 RIEITLPS
-506 ETAYLRRQHE
+506 ETAYLRRQNE
-516 SQY
+516 SEF

>member
-1 MTQAAITKRLR
+1 MTQTAITKRLR
-12 DWGKAVR
+12 DWGKAVK

-91 GDPNITFCVTAR
+91 GDPNITFCVTAKSPP
-103 SGGTNSVSGYSDNN
+103 SGSNGL
-117 PFTNGFA
+117 PFTNRNNNAPA
-124 TNSPIS
+124 TIDTS
-130 APSDG
+130 A
-135 VSTSVDSNV
+135 

-157 CRINTADADNSV
+157 CRINPATDP
-169 GSSMRINLVMR
+169 GSDMRINLVMR
-180 VVVVNTADNRY
+180 VVIVNTADNRY

-201 ERKMLRRM
+201 ERKMLKRM
-209 LDNTIYV
+209 LDNTIYI
-216 TGFLILIAF
+216 TAFLILISF
-225 IGAFLIGYTII
+225 IGSFLIGYTII

-255 ERVPIRANDADEMNQ
+255 ERVPIRANDTDEMNQ

-301 SPLNRLRNRMEV
+301 SPLNRMRNRMEV

-318 NSDNKTL
+318 NSEAAAL
-325 RDVIADSV
+325 REVIADSV

-343 NALLSIAQVESRAKD
+343 NALLNIAQVESRAKD
-358 DFTHT
+358 DFKHE
-363 SLSDICEDLAELYD
+363 SLSAICDDLAELYD
-377 VLSEDGEHTFAASI
+377 VMTEEGEHSFEAHI
-391 EPGLDIMGNRQL
+391 ERGLDIMGNRQL

-411 LDNAVKYTPSGGNI
+411 LDNAVKYTPSGGHI
-425 RLSAEK
+425 TLSAEQ
-431 RGDNILI
+431 RGENIHVSVGDN
-438 NVADNGKGI
+438 GHGI

-483 LHNGSLTLHDNKPGL
+483 LHNGSLQLHDNKPGL
-498 RIQITLPT
+498 RIEITLPS
-506 ETAYLRRQHE
+506 ETAYLRRQNE
-516 SQY
+516 SEF

>member
-1 MTQAAITKRLR
+1 MTQTAITKRLR

-91 GDPNITFCVTAR
+91 GDPNITFCVTAKSPP
-103 SGGTNSVSGYSDNN
+103 SGSNGL
-117 PFTNGFA
+117 PFTNRNNNAPA
-124 TNSPIS
+124 TIDTS
-130 APSDG
+130 A
-135 VSTSVDSNV
+135 

-157 CRINTADADNSV
+157 CRINPATDP
-169 GSSMRINLVMR
+169 GSDMRINLVMR
-180 VVVVNTADNRY
+180 VVIVNTADNRY

-201 ERKMLRRM
+201 ERKMLKRM
-209 LDNTIYV
+209 LDNSIYV
-216 TGFLILIAF
+216 TGLLLIASF
-225 IGAFLIGYTII
+225 IGSFLIGYTII

-250 DGDFA
+250 DGDFS
-255 ERVPIRANDADEMNQ
+255 ERVPTHANDADEMSQ

-301 SPLNRLRNRMEV
+301 SPLNRMRNRMEV

-318 NSDNKTL
+318 NSEAGAL
-325 RDVIADSV
+325 REVIADSV
-333 EDAENLLKTF
+333 EDTENLLKTF
-343 NALLSIAQVESRAKD
+343 NALLNIAQVESRAKD
-358 DFTHT
+358 DFKHE
-363 SLSDICEDLAELYD
+363 SLSAICDDLAELYD
-377 VLSEDGEHTFAASI
+377 VMTEEGEHSFEAHI
-391 EPGLDIMGNRQL
+391 ERGLDIMGNRQL

-411 LDNAVKYTPSGGNI
+411 LDNAVKYTPSGGHI
-425 RLSAEK
+425 TLSAEQ
-431 RGDNILI
+431 RGENIHVSVGDN
-438 NVADNGKGI
+438 GHGI

-483 LHNGSLTLHDNKPGL
+483 LHNGSLQLHDNKPGL
-498 RIQITLPT
+498 RIEITLPS
-506 ETAYLRRQHE
+506 ETAYLRRQNE
-516 SQY
+516 SEF

>member
-1 MTQAAITKRLR
+1 MTQTAITKRLR

-91 GDPNITFCVTAR
+91 GDPNITFCVTAKSPP
-103 SGGTNSVSGYSDNN
+103 SGSNGL
-117 PFTNGFA
+117 PFTNRNNNAPA
-124 TNSPIS
+124 TIDTS
-130 APSDG
+130 A
-135 VSTSVDSNV
+135 

-157 CRINTADADNSV
+157 CRINPATDP
-169 GSSMRINLVMR
+169 GSDMRINLVMR
-180 VVVVNTADNRY
+180 VVIVNTADNRY

-201 ERKMLRRM
+201 ERKMLKRM
-209 LDNTIYV
+209 LDNSIYV
-216 TGFLILIAF
+216 TGLLLIASF
-225 IGAFLIGYTII
+225 IGSFLIGYTII

-250 DGDFA
+250 DGDFS
-255 ERVPIRANDADEMNQ
+255 ERVPTHANDADEMSQ
-270 LADDLNH
+270 LVDDLNH

-301 SPLNRLRNRMEV
+301 SPLNRMRNRMEV

-318 NSDNKTL
+318 NSEAAAL
-325 RDVIADSV
+325 REVIADSV

-343 NALLSIAQVESRAKD
+343 NALLNIAQVESRAKD
-358 DFTHT
+358 DFKHE
-363 SLSDICEDLAELYD
+363 SLSAICDDLAELYD
-377 VLSEDGEHTFAASI
+377 VMTEEGEHSFEAHI
-391 EPGLDIMGNRQL
+391 ERGLDIMGNRQL

-411 LDNAVKYTPSGGNI
+411 LDNAVKYTPSGGHITLTAEQRGENI
-425 RLSAEK
+425 HVSV
-431 RGDNILI
+431 GDN
-438 NVADNGKGI
+438 GHGI
-447 PPDKRDDVL
+447 PPDKRNDVL

-483 LHNGSLTLHDNKPGL
+483 LHNGSLQLHDNKPGL
-498 RIQITLPT
+498 RIEITLPS
-506 ETAYLRRQHE
+506 ETAYLRRQNE
-516 SQY
+516 SEF

>member
-91 GDPNITFCVTAR
+91 GDPNITFCVTAKSPP
-103 SGGTNSVSGYSDNN
+103 SGSNGL
-117 PFTNGFA
+117 PFTNRNNNAPA
-124 TNSPIS
+124 TIDTS
-130 APSDG
+130 A
-135 VSTSVDSNV
+135 

-157 CRINTADADNSV
+157 CRINPATDP
-169 GSSMRINLVMR
+169 GSDMRINLVMR
-180 VVVVNTADNRY
+180 VVIVNTADNRY

-201 ERKMLRRM
+201 ERKMLKRM

-216 TGFLILIAF
+216 TAFLILISF
-225 IGAFLIGYTII
+225 IGSFLIGYTII

-301 SPLNRLRNRMEV
+301 SPLNRMRNRMEV

-318 NSDNKTL
+318 NSEAAAL
-325 RDVIADSV
+325 REVIADSV

-343 NALLSIAQVESRAKD
+343 NALLNIAQVESRAKD
-358 DFTHT
+358 DFKHE
-363 SLSDICEDLAELYD
+363 SLSAICDDLAELYD
-377 VLSEDGEHTFAASI
+377 VMTEEGEHSFEAHI
-391 EPGLDIMGNRQL
+391 ERGLDIMGNRQL

-411 LDNAVKYTPSGGNI
+411 LDNAVKYTPSGGHITLTAEQRGENI
-425 RLSAEK
+425 HVSV
-431 RGDNILI
+431 GDN
-438 NVADNGKGI
+438 GHGI

-483 LHNGSLTLHDNKPGL
+483 LHNGSLQLHDNKPGL
-498 RIQITLPT
+498 RIEITLPS
-506 ETAYLRRQHE
+506 ETAYLRRQNE
-516 SQY
+516 SEF

>member
-1 MTQAAITKRLR
+1 MTQTAITKRLR

-91 GDPNITFCVTAR
+91 GDPNITFCVTAKSPP
-103 SGGTNSVSGYSDNN
+103 SGSNGL
-117 PFTNGFA
+117 PFTNRNNNAPA
-124 TNSPIS
+124 TIDTS
-130 APSDG
+130 A
-135 VSTSVDSNV
+135 

-157 CRINTADADNSV
+157 CRINPATDP
-169 GSSMRINLVMR
+169 GSDMRINLVMR
-180 VVVVNTADNRY
+180 VVIVNTADNRY

-201 ERKMLRRM
+201 ERKMLKRM
-209 LDNTIYV
+209 LDNSIYV
-216 TGFLILIAF
+216 TGLLLIASF
-225 IGAFLIGYTII
+225 IGSFLIGYTII

-255 ERVPIRANDADEMNQ
+255 ERVPIRANDTDEMNQ

-301 SPLNRLRNRMEV
+301 SPLNRMRNRMEV

-318 NSDNKTL
+318 NSEAAAL
-325 RDVIADSV
+325 REVIADSV

-343 NALLSIAQVESRAKD
+343 NALLNIAQVESRAKD
-358 DFTHT
+358 DFKHE
-363 SLSDICEDLAELYD
+363 SLSAICDDLAELYD
-377 VLSEDGEHTFAASI
+377 VMTEEGEHSFAAHI
-391 EPGLDIMGNRQL
+391 ERGLDIMGNRQL

-411 LDNAVKYTPSGGNI
+411 LDNAVKYTPSGGHITLTAEQRGENI
-425 RLSAEK
+425 HVSV
-431 RGDNILI
+431 GDN
-438 NVADNGKGI
+438 GHGI

-483 LHNGSLTLHDNKPGL
+483 LHNGSLQLHDNKPGL
-498 RIQITLPT
+498 RIEITLPS
-506 ETAYLRRQHE
+506 ETAYLRRQNE
-516 SQY
+516 SEF

>member
-1 MTQAAITKRLR
+1 MTQTAITKRLR

-91 GDPNITFCVTAR
+91 GDPNITFCVTAKSPP
-103 SGGTNSVSGYSDNN
+103 SGSNGL
-117 PFTNGFA
+117 PFTGRNTTTPDSFNA
-124 TNSPIS
+124 S
-130 APSDG
+130 A
-135 VSTSVDSNV
+135 

-157 CRINTADADNSV
+157 CRINPATDP
-169 GSSMRINLVMR
+169 GSDMRINLVMR
-180 VVVVNTADNRY
+180 VVIVNTADNRY

-201 ERKMLRRM
+201 ERKMLKRM
-209 LDNTIYV
+209 LDNSIYA
-216 TGFLILIAF
+216 TGLLLIASF
-225 IGAFLIGYTII
+225 IGSFLIGYTII

-250 DGDFA
+250 DGDFS
-255 ERVPIRANDADEMNQ
+255 ERVPTRANDADEMSQ

-301 SPLNRLRNRMEV
+301 SPLNRMRNRMEV

-318 NSDNKTL
+318 NSEASAL
-325 RDVIADSV
+325 REVIADSV

-343 NALLSIAQVESRAKD
+343 NALLNIAQVESRAKD
-358 DFTHT
+358 DFKHE
-363 SLSDICEDLAELYD
+363 SLSAICDDLAELYD
-377 VLSEDGEHTFAASI
+377 VMTEEGEHSFEAHI
-391 EPGLDIMGNRQL
+391 ERGLDIMGNRQL

-411 LDNAVKYTPSGGNI
+411 LDNAVKYTPSGGHITLTAEQRGENI
-425 RLSAEK
+425 HVSV
-431 RGDNILI
+431 GDN
-438 NVADNGKGI
+438 GHGI

-483 LHNGSLTLHDNKPGL
+483 LHNGSLQLHDNKPGL
-498 RIQITLPT
+498 RIEITLPS
-506 ETAYLRRQHE
+506 ETAYLRRQNE
-516 SQY
+516 SEF

>member
-91 GDPNITFCVTAR
+91 GDPNITFCVTAKSPP
-103 SGGTNSVSGYSDNN
+103 SGSNGL
-117 PFTNGFA
+117 PFTNRNNNAPA
-124 TNSPIS
+124 TIDTS
-130 APSDG
+130 A
-135 VSTSVDSNV
+135 

-157 CRINTADADNSV
+157 CRINPATDP
-169 GSSMRINLVMR
+169 GSDMRINLVMR
-180 VVVVNTADNRY
+180 VVIVNTADNRY

-201 ERKMLRRM
+201 ERKMLKRM
-209 LDNTIYV
+209 LDNSIYV
-216 TGFLILIAF
+216 TGLLLIASF
-225 IGAFLIGYTII
+225 IGSFLIGYTII

-250 DGDFA
+250 DGDFS
-255 ERVPIRANDADEMNQ
+255 ERVPTHANDADEMSQ

-301 SPLNRLRNRMEV
+301 SPLNRMRNRMEV

-318 NSDNKTL
+318 NSEAAAL
-325 RDVIADSV
+325 REVIADSV

-343 NALLSIAQVESRAKD
+343 NALLNIAQVESRAKD
-358 DFTHT
+358 DFKHE
-363 SLSDICEDLAELYD
+363 SLSAICDDLAELYD
-377 VLSEDGEHTFAASI
+377 VMTEEGEHSFEAHI
-391 EPGLDIMGNRQL
+391 ERGLDIMGNRQL

-411 LDNAVKYTPSGGNI
+411 LDNAVKYTPSGGHITLTAEQRGENI
-425 RLSAEK
+425 HVSV
-431 RGDNILI
+431 GDN
-438 NVADNGKGI
+438 GHGI

-483 LHNGSLTLHDNKPGL
+483 LHNGSLQLHDNKPGL
-498 RIQITLPT
+498 RIEITLPS
-506 ETAYLRRQHE
+506 ETAYLRRQNE
-516 SQY
+516 SEF

>member
-1 MTQAAITKRLR
+1 MTQTAITKRLR

-91 GDPNITFCVTAR
+91 GDPNITFCVTAKSPP
-103 SGGTNSVSGYSDNN
+103 SGSNGL
-117 PFTNGFA
+117 PFTNRNNNAPA
-124 TNSPIS
+124 TIDTS
-130 APSDG
+130 A
-135 VSTSVDSNV
+135 

-157 CRINTADADNSV
+157 CRINPATDP
-169 GSSMRINLVMR
+169 GSDMRINLVMR
-180 VVVVNTADNRY
+180 VVIVNTADNRY

-201 ERKMLRRM
+201 ERKMLKRM
-209 LDNTIYV
+209 LDNSIYV
-216 TGFLILIAF
+216 TGLLLIASF
-225 IGAFLIGYTII
+225 IGSFLIGYTII

-250 DGDFA
+250 DGDFS
-255 ERVPIRANDADEMNQ
+255 ERVPTHANDADEMSQ

-301 SPLNRLRNRMEV
+301 SPLNRMRNRMEV

-318 NSDNKTL
+318 NSEAAAL
-325 RDVIADSV
+325 REVIADSV
-333 EDAENLLKTF
+333 EDAENLLTTF
-343 NALLSIAQVESRAKD
+343 NALLNIAQVESRAKD
-358 DFTHT
+358 DFKHE
-363 SLSDICEDLAELYD
+363 SLSAICDDLAELYD
-377 VLSEDGEHTFAASI
+377 VMTEEGEHSFEAHI
-391 EPGLDIMGNRQL
+391 ERGLDIMGNRQL

-411 LDNAVKYTPSGGNI
+411 LDNAVKYTPSGGHITLTAEQRGENI
-425 RLSAEK
+425 HVSV
-431 RGDNILI
+431 GDN
-438 NVADNGKGI
+438 GHGI

-483 LHNGSLTLHDNKPGL
+483 LHNGSLQLHDNKPGL
-498 RIQITLPT
+498 RIEITLPS
-506 ETAYLRRQHE
+506 ETAYLRRQNE
-516 SQY
+516 SEF

>member
-1 MTQAAITKRLR
+1 MTQTAITKRLR

-91 GDPNITFCVTAR
+91 GDPNITFCVTAKSPP
-103 SGGTNSVSGYSDNN
+103 SGSNGL
-117 PFTNGFA
+117 PFTNRNNNAPA
-124 TNSPIS
+124 TIDTS
-130 APSDG
+130 A
-135 VSTSVDSNV
+135 

-157 CRINTADADNSV
+157 CRINPATDP
-169 GSSMRINLVMR
+169 GSDMRINLVMR
-180 VVVVNTADNRY
+180 VVIVNTADNRY

-201 ERKMLRRM
+201 ERKMLKRM
-209 LDNTIYV
+209 LDNSIYV
-216 TGFLILIAF
+216 TGLLLIASF
-225 IGAFLIGYTII
+225 IGSFLIGYTII

-250 DGDFA
+250 DGDFS
-255 ERVPIRANDADEMNQ
+255 ERVPTHANDADEMSQ

-301 SPLNRLRNRMEV
+301 SPLNRMRNRMEV

-318 NSDNKTL
+318 NSEAAAL
-325 RDVIADSV
+325 REVIADSV
-333 EDAENLLKTF
+333 ADAENLLKTF
-343 NALLSIAQVESRAKD
+343 NALLNIAQVESRAKD
-358 DFTHT
+358 DFKHE
-363 SLSDICEDLAELYD
+363 SLSAICDDLAELYD
-377 VLSEDGEHTFAASI
+377 VMTEEGEHSFEAHI
-391 EPGLDIMGNRQL
+391 ERGLDIMGNRQL

-411 LDNAVKYTPSGGNI
+411 LDNAVKYTPSGGHITLTAEQRGENI
-425 RLSAEK
+425 HVSV
-431 RGDNILI
+431 GDN
-438 NVADNGKGI
+438 GHGI

-483 LHNGSLTLHDNKPGL
+483 LHNGSLQLHDNKPGL
-498 RIQITLPT
+498 RIEITLPS
-506 ETAYLRRQHE
+506 ETAYLRRQNE
-516 SQY
+516 SEF

>member
-1 MTQAAITKRLR
+1 MTQTAITKRLR

-91 GDPNITFCVTAR
+91 GDPNITFCVTAKSPP
-103 SGGTNSVSGYSDNN
+103 SGSNGL
-117 PFTNGFA
+117 PFTNRNNNAPA
-124 TNSPIS
+124 TIDTS
-130 APSDG
+130 A
-135 VSTSVDSNV
+135 

-157 CRINTADADNSV
+157 CRINPATDP
-169 GSSMRINLVMR
+169 GSDMRINLVMR
-180 VVVVNTADNRY
+180 VVIVNTADNRY

-201 ERKMLRRM
+201 ERKMLKRM

-216 TGFLILIAF
+216 TAFLILISF
-225 IGAFLIGYTII
+225 IGSFLIGYTII

-255 ERVPIRANDADEMNQ
+255 ERVPIRANDTDEMNQ

-301 SPLNRLRNRMEV
+301 SPLNRMRNRMEV

-318 NSDNKTL
+318 NSEAGAL
-325 RDVIADSV
+325 REVIADSV
-333 EDAENLLKTF
+333 ADAENLLKTF
-343 NALLSIAQVESRAKD
+343 NALLNIAQVESRAKD
-358 DFTHT
+358 DFKHE
-363 SLSDICEDLAELYD
+363 SLSAICDDLAELYD
-377 VLSEDGEHTFAASI
+377 VMTEEGEHSFEAHI
-391 EPGLDIMGNRQL
+391 ERGLDIMGNRQL

-411 LDNAVKYTPSGGNI
+411 LDNAVKYTPSGGHITLTAEQRGENI
-425 RLSAEK
+425 HVSV
-431 RGDNILI
+431 GDN
-438 NVADNGKGI
+438 GHGI

-483 LHNGSLTLHDNKPGL
+483 LHNGSLQLHDNKPGL
-498 RIQITLPT
+498 RIEITLPS
-506 ETAYLRRQHE
+506 ETAYLRRQNE
-516 SQY
+516 SAF

>member
-1 MTQAAITKRLR
+1 MTQTAITKRLR

-91 GDPNITFCVTAR
+91 GDPNITFCVTAKSPP
-103 SGGTNSVSGYSDNN
+103 SGSNGL
-117 PFTNGFA
+117 PFTNRNNNAPA
-124 TNSPIS
+124 TIDTS
-130 APSDG
+130 A
-135 VSTSVDSNV
+135 

-157 CRINTADADNSV
+157 CRINPATDP
-169 GSSMRINLVMR
+169 GSDMRINLVMR
-180 VVVVNTADNRY
+180 VVIVNTADNRY
-191 TLITAYDTTN
+191 TLITAYDTSN
-201 ERKMLRRM
+201 ERKMLKRM
-209 LDNTIYV
+209 LNNSIYV
-216 TGFLILIAF
+216 TGLLLIASF
-225 IGAFLIGYTII
+225 IGSFLIGYTII

-250 DGDFA
+250 DGDFS
-255 ERVPIRANDADEMNQ
+255 ERVPTHANDADEMSQ

-301 SPLNRLRNRMEV
+301 SPLNRMRNRMEV

-318 NSDNKTL
+318 NSSVGEL
-325 RDVIADSV
+325 REVIADSV

-343 NALLSIAQVESRAKD
+343 NALLNIAQVESRAKD
-358 DFTHT
+358 DFKHE
-363 SLSDICEDLAELYD
+363 SLSAICDDLAELYD
-377 VLSEDGEHTFAASI
+377 VMTEEGEHSFEAHI
-391 EPGLDIMGNRQL
+391 ERGLDIMGNRQL

-411 LDNAVKYTPSGGNI
+411 LDNAVKYTPSGGHITLTAEQRGENI
-425 RLSAEK
+425 HVSV
-431 RGDNILI
+431 GDN
-438 NVADNGKGI
+438 GHGI

-483 LHNGSLTLHDNKPGL
+483 LHNGSLQLHDNKPGL
-498 RIQITLPT
+498 RIEITLPS
-506 ETAYLRRQHE
+506 ETAYLRRQNE
-516 SQY
+516 SEF

>member
-91 GDPNITFCVTAR
+91 GDPNITFCVTAKSPP
-103 SGGTNSVSGYSDNN
+103 SGSNGL
-117 PFTNGFA
+117 PFTNRNNNAPA
-124 TNSPIS
+124 TIDTS
-130 APSDG
+130 A
-135 VSTSVDSNV
+135 

-157 CRINTADADNSV
+157 CRINPATDP
-169 GSSMRINLVMR
+169 GSDMRINLVMR
-180 VVVVNTADNRY
+180 VVIVNTADNRY

-201 ERKMLRRM
+201 ERKMLKRM
-209 LDNTIYV
+209 LDNSIYV
-216 TGFLILIAF
+216 TGLLLIASF
-225 IGAFLIGYTII
+225 IGSFLIGYTII

-250 DGDFA
+250 DGDFS
-255 ERVPIRANDADEMNQ
+255 ERVPTHANDADEMSQ

-301 SPLNRLRNRMEV
+301 SPLNRMRNRMEV

-318 NSDNKTL
+318 NSEAAAL
-325 RDVIADSV
+325 REVIADSV

-343 NALLSIAQVESRAKD
+343 NALLNIAQVESRAKD
-358 DFTHT
+358 DFKHE
-363 SLSDICEDLAELYD
+363 SLSAICDDLAELYD
-377 VLSEDGEHTFAASI
+377 VMTEEGEHSFAAHI
-391 EPGLDIMGNRQL
+391 ERGLDIMGNRQL

-411 LDNAVKYTPSGGNI
+411 LDNAVKYTPSGGHITLTAEQRGENI
-425 RLSAEK
+425 HVSV
-431 RGDNILI
+431 GDN
-438 NVADNGKGI
+438 GHGI
-447 PPDKRDDVL
+447 PPDKRDEVL

-483 LHNGSLTLHDNKPGL
+483 LHNGSLQLHDNKPGL
-498 RIQITLPT
+498 RIEITLPS
-506 ETAYLRRQHE
+506 ETAYLRRQNE
-516 SQY
+516 SEF

>member
-1 MTQAAITKRLR
+1 MTQTAITKRLR

-91 GDPNITFCVTAR
+91 GDPNITFCVTAKSPP
-103 SGGTNSVSGYSDNN
+103 SGSNGL
-117 PFTNGFA
+117 PFTNRNNNAPA
-124 TNSPIS
+124 TIDTS
-130 APSDG
+130 A
-135 VSTSVDSNV
+135 

-157 CRINTADADNSV
+157 CRINPATDP
-169 GSSMRINLVMR
+169 GSDMRINLVMR
-180 VVVVNTADNRY
+180 VVIVNTADNRY

-201 ERKMLRRM
+201 ERKMLKRM
-209 LDNTIYV
+209 LDNSIYV
-216 TGFLILIAF
+216 TGLLLIASF
-225 IGAFLIGYTII
+225 IGSFLIGYTII

-391 EPGLDIMGNRQL
+391 EPDLDIVGNRQL

>member
-1 MTQAAITKRLR
+1 MTQTAITKRLR

-34 FVTGISMYTL
+34 FVTGMSMYTL

-91 GDPNITFCVTAR
+91 GDPNITFCVTAKSPP
-103 SGGTNSVSGYSDNN
+103 SGSNGL
-117 PFTNGFA
+117 PFTNRNNNAPA
-124 TNSPIS
+124 TIDTS
-130 APSDG
+130 A
-135 VSTSVDSNV
+135 

-157 CRINTADADNSV
+157 CRINPATDP
-169 GSSMRINLVMR
+169 GSDMRINLVMR
-180 VVVVNTADNRY
+180 VVIVNTADNRY

-201 ERKMLRRM
+201 ERKMLKRM

-216 TGFLILIAF
+216 TAFLILISF
-225 IGAFLIGYTII
+225 IGSFLIGYTII

-255 ERVPIRANDADEMNQ
+255 ERVPIRANDTDEMNQ

-301 SPLNRLRNRMEV
+301 SPLNPMRNRMEV

-318 NSDNKTL
+318 NSEAAAL
-325 RDVIADSV
+325 REVIADSV

-343 NALLSIAQVESRAKD
+343 NALLNIAQVESRAKD
-358 DFTHT
+358 DFKHE
-363 SLSDICEDLAELYD
+363 SLSAICDDLAELYD
-377 VLSEDGEHTFAASI
+377 VMTEEGEHSFEAHI
-391 EPGLDIMGNRQL
+391 ERGLDIMGNRQL

-411 LDNAVKYTPSGGNI
+411 LDNAVKYTPSGGHI
-425 RLSAEK
+425 TLSAEQ
-431 RGDNILI
+431 RGENIHVSVGDN
-438 NVADNGKGI
+438 GHGI

-483 LHNGSLTLHDNKPGL
+483 LHNGSLQLHDNKPGL
-498 RIQITLPT
+498 RIEITLPS
-506 ETAYLRRQHE
+506 ETAYLRRQNE
-516 SQY
+516 SEF

>member
-1 MTQAAITKRLR
+1 MTQTAITKRLR
-12 DWGKAVR
+12 DWGKAVK

-91 GDPNITFCVTAR
+91 GDPNITFCVTAKSPP
-103 SGGTNSVSGYSDNN
+103 SGSNGL
-117 PFTNGFA
+117 PFTNRNNNAPA
-124 TNSPIS
+124 TIDTS
-130 APSDG
+130 A
-135 VSTSVDSNV
+135 

-157 CRINTADADNSV
+157 CRINPATDP
-169 GSSMRINLVMR
+169 GSDMRINLVMR
-180 VVVVNTADNRY
+180 VVIVNTADNRY

-201 ERKMLRRM
+201 ERKMLKRM
-209 LDNTIYV
+209 LDNSIYV
-216 TGFLILIAF
+216 TGLLLIASF
-225 IGAFLIGYTII
+225 IGSFLIGYTII

-250 DGDFA
+250 DGDFS
-255 ERVPIRANDADEMNQ
+255 ERVPTHANDADEMSQ

-301 SPLNRLRNRMEV
+301 SPLNRMRNRMEV

-318 NSDNKTL
+318 NSEAAAL
-325 RDVIADSV
+325 REVIADSV

-343 NALLSIAQVESRAKD
+343 NALLNIAQVESRAKD
-358 DFTHT
+358 DFKHE
-363 SLSDICEDLAELYD
+363 SLSAICDDLAELYD
-377 VLSEDGEHTFAASI
+377 VMTEEGEHSFAAHI
-391 EPGLDIMGNRQL
+391 ERGLDIMGNRQL

-411 LDNAVKYTPSGGNI
+411 LDNAVKYTPSGGHITLTAEQRGENI
-425 RLSAEK
+425 HVSV
-431 RGDNILI
+431 GDN
-438 NVADNGKGI
+438 GHGI

-483 LHNGSLTLHDNKPGL
+483 LHNGSLQLHDNKPGL
-498 RIQITLPT
+498 RIEITLPS
-506 ETAYLRRQHE
+506 ETAYLRRQNE
-516 SQY
+516 SEF